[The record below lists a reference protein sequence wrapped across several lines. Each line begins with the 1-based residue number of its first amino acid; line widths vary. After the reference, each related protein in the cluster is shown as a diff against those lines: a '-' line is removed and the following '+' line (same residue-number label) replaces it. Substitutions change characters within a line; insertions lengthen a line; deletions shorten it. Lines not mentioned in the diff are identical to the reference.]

1 MFKKLAAAMAV
12 STAALI
18 GGLPASAQEFNWR
31 AHQGK
36 TINFLSSNHPWAN
49 AVLARRAEF
58 EQQTGIRIQVDT
70 FQEAQMRQRLVT
82 VLQGRSA
89 DVDLYMSLKSREGLQ
104 FANAGWYA
112 DLGPLAASRTAT
124 SPTFDMADFS
134 KGLVEGETFGGKLT
148 GVPLNIEG
156 PVLYLRKDIFERC
169 RVPLPAAMADLPRAA
184 AALKACDA
192 GIIPFASRGAKGAI
206 AYTFSNFLHNMGGRY
221 FNEQRQPNMC
231 AAPNKAALEMYA
243 GLLKDFGP
251 PGVTNVSFLQIRE
264 LVGQGRAAMG
274 FESSNEFGPIMG
286 FAGRENDLTIRP
298 LPPGPGGLRPTV
310 IGWGVSVS
318 GFSRN
323 VEPAWTFIQWATS
336 KEMQAHLAT
345 QGIAPPRVSVAN
357 SPEYARWLA
366 EKPIRGEW
374 SKALD
379 EMAKTGTSEVGP
391 PMEQQPEAR
400 DILGEAIQKMILG
413 QANVDQA
420 CAEINQLTTALLA
433 RERR

>member
-1 MFKKLAAAMAV
+1 MFKRMAAVLAV
-12 STAALI
+12 STAALT
-18 GGLPASAQEFNWR
+18 GGQPASAQEFNWR

-58 EQQTGIRIQVDT
+58 EQQTGIRIQVDS

-89 DVDLYMSLKSREGLQ
+89 DVDLFMSLKSREGLQ

-112 DLGPLAASRTAT
+112 DLGPLAASRSAT
-124 SPTFDMADFS
+124 SPTFDMVDFS
-134 KGLVEGETFGGKLT
+134 KGLLDGETFGGKLT

-169 RVPLPAAMADLPRAA
+169 RVAMPASMADLPRAT

-192 GIIPFASRGAKGAI
+192 SIIPIASRGAKGAI

-243 GLLKDFGP
+243 NLLKDHGP

-264 LVGQGRAAMG
+264 LYGQGRAAMA

-286 FAGRENDLTIRP
+286 FQGRLADTAVRL
-298 LPPGPGGLRPTV
+298 LPPGPGGARPTV
-310 IGWGVSVS
+310 IGWGLSVS

-323 VEPAWTFIQWATS
+323 VEPAWLFAQWATS
-336 KEMQAHLAT
+336 KEMQAHLAL

-366 EKPIRGEW
+366 EHAVRGEW
-374 SKALD
+374 AKALD

-400 DILGEAIQKMILG
+400 DILGDAIQKMILG